1 MVADNIS
8 SFLVPSELFPYLQ
21 ACNLLGSYVFNAF
34 VPNAPFLYSLKTSE
48 SRKISWCFQGV
59 EKGCIRNKWVNTLF
73 NLFDVK
79 LSSWMYYSY
88 LPIIGYTS
96 YFLRLVEAVVR
107 TCSAEK
113 VFLEISQNP
122 QGNTF
127 VRVSF
132 LIERSGTLLK
142 KETLAQVFSCE
153 LCEIC
158 KNTFFKE
165 HFGWLLMA

>member
-1 MVADNIS
+1 
-8 SFLVPSELFPYLQ
+8 
-21 ACNLLGSYVFNAF
+21 
-34 VPNAPFLYSLKTSE
+34 
-48 SRKISWCFQGV
+48 
-59 EKGCIRNKWVNTLF
+59 
-73 NLFDVK
+73 
-79 LSSWMYYSY
+79 MYYSY
-88 LPIIGYTS
+88 LPIIVYTS

-158 KNTFFKE
+158 KNTFVKE

>member
-48 SRKISWCFQGV
+48 SRKISWCFQGL
-59 EKGCIRNKWVNTLF
+59 EKRCIRNKWVNTLF
-73 NLFDVK
+73 NLFDVL

-88 LPIIGYTS
+88 LPIIVYTS

-122 QGNTF
+122 QENTF

-132 LIERSGTLLK
+132 FNRKVRNFIKKRNSGTCVFLW
-142 KETLAQVFSCE
+142 TLWN
-153 LCEIC
+153 L
-158 KNTFFKE
+158 
-165 HFGWLLMA
+165 